1 MRSLQLIRSLVCMGQ
16 YYTIKTPT
24 PLLELWPVISRQTGN
39 SHRTSRT
46 RTIKT
51 FTTRSGYLSF
61 LPHLPSTLQHRTITL
76 LIHSSPSSHS
86 LSILYYRTST
96 LFFIL
101 HSRPSLSLSRPVVSF
116 KPHTQIDGDRDA
128 HPIFPCQN
136 SQDSSVHTTQ
146 QGVFATNSRIRYS
159 CSSSRLSNPALS
171 IERAFV
177 FRRRLVSP

>member
-1 MRSLQLIRSLVCMGQ
+1 MRWLQLIRSLVCMGQ

-46 RTIKT
+46 RTIKK

-86 LSILYYRTST
+86 LSILSYRTST

-101 HSRPSLSLSRPVVSF
+101 HSRPSLSLSRLVVSF
-116 KPHTQIDGDRDA
+116 KPDTHRLTVIVMLIRSSLA
-128 HPIFPCQN
+128 KTHKIHPFIQRN
-136 SQDSSVHTTQ
+136 RGSSQLIPVSGTLAARLDYRFQH
-146 QGVFATNSRIRYS
+146 
-159 CSSSRLSNPALS
+159 SRLREIFYSGAG
-171 IERAFV
+171 
-177 FRRRLVSP
+177 